1 MEGWLVDDHICIRK
15 PKTDNEGWRLSLYPW
30 GDRISAGFFAK
41 DDAIACAKEN
51 SALNIPWARMHALDA
66 ISAEYVDHVMRVRK
80 ILEVYEA
87 DGLLM
92 IGSG

>member
-1 MEGWLVDDHICIRK
+1 
-15 PKTDNEGWRLSLYPW
+15 
-30 GDRISAGFFAK
+30 
-41 DDAIACAKEN
+41 
-51 SALNIPWARMHALDA
+51 MHALDA